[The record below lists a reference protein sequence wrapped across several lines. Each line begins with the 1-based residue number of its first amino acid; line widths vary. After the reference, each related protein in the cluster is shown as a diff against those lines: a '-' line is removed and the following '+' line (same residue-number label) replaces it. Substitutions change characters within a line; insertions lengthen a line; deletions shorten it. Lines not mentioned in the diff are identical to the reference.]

1 VMRTALLAWDYPPSP
16 SGLST
21 AAREIAMALSG
32 EGCDVTVFT
41 LDRSGAQDID
51 GVRVVGCDILDYS
64 RIGRLRKWA
73 AIGHTAAPLR
83 FRKAVLRE
91 HAARPFHVVE
101 ATNWY
106 APASLLTGQHGF
118 ALVTR
123 NSTPAAWSRQAELP
137 VRDRL
142 DAAAADLLERK
153 QAGSSAGLISNT
165 EEHGRRIVDLYK
177 IDTQIPHHT
186 IGLSLPPDLLQ
197 TAQSSAYPSDNDHVK
212 ILFVGRA
219 EQRKGF
225 AELIDAV
232 EILAAEV
239 AAGTVAPFHVDLLG
253 VPPAD
258 LPAHMSALARG
269 RVTARGR
276 QPDEMLHNLYRQAH
290 IVAAPSRY
298 ESFGLVYQEAIAFGR
313 PVVASAEDPSA
324 REFVGATGAGLL
336 AERTRPE
343 DIAASLR
350 SLIQSPQLRMH
361 LHRHAVLAAGRF
373 DRPYLGRETL
383 ELYRQAVARSS
394 KAKA

>member
-1 VMRTALLAWDYPPSP
+1 
-16 SGLST
+16 
-21 AAREIAMALSG
+21 MALSG

-51 GVRVVGCDILDYS
+51 GVRLIGCDIPDQS

-73 AIGHTAAPLR
+73 AIRHAAAPMR
-83 FRKAVLRE
+83 FRKAVFVSMRQGPLTSSR
-91 HAARPFHVVE
+91 RPI
-101 ATNWY
+101 WD
-106 APASLLTGQHGF
+106 APASLLTGKHGF

-177 IDTQIPHHT
+177 IDAQIPHRT
-186 IGLSLPPDLLQ
+186 IGLSLPPELLQ
-197 TAQSSAYPSDNDHVK
+197 TAQSSPYPSGNGHVK

-239 AAGTVAPFHVDLLG
+239 AAGTVAV
-253 VPPAD
+253 
-258 LPAHMSALARG
+258 SC
-269 RVTARGR
+269 
-276 QPDEMLHNLYRQAH
+276 
-290 IVAAPSRY
+290 
-298 ESFGLVYQEAIAFGR
+298 
-313 PVVASAEDPSA
+313 
-324 REFVGATGAGLL
+324 
-336 AERTRPE
+336 
-343 DIAASLR
+343 
-350 SLIQSPQLRMH
+350 
-361 LHRHAVLAAGRF
+361 
-373 DRPYLGRETL
+373 
-383 ELYRQAVARSS
+383 
-394 KAKA
+394 